1 LEYRNDGFKSR
12 RSYSI
17 PSFPRPIIPNGFWGQ
32 AMTTLWQDIRYGLRM
47 LGKSPRFTLVV
58 ILVLALGIGANTA
71 IFSVIN
77 GVLLKSLPVRDP
89 QDLRV
94 LAWTGSLGPIDSL
107 SFDMLGPRVPG
118 KPSWLTFPYPTYRE
132 FAEKAE
138 GFSHLFAFSY
148 EEGGVTI
155 QAGGVPAVTYGLM
168 VSGNFFDGYGAGV
181 LLGRPLAPQDD
192 RVGAEPAAVITYR
205 LWERYYHLDP
215 HVLGQSL
222 MIDNRGFT
230 IVGVLPQRYRGPL
243 CGDPADFYVP
253 LALTSDRFHLE
264 DPRPGWIRIM
274 GRLAPGAD
282 EAQALASLQVLFQR
296 SLDQRPA
303 EEERPGLLLVD
314 GRHGLAVSPSGQSG
328 ELMFLQ
334 AVVGLVLLIAC
345 ANVAGLLLARS
356 AGRRQELSVRAAL
369 GAGRWRLIRQSLV
382 ESLLLSLAGAAAG
395 LLVSLWLKG
404 ALVGTMTDLIRG
416 MYGDLQYMGRSSASV
431 HFIQGID
438 RTVLLFTLSVAAFT
452 TLLFGLLPAW
462 RAGRVD
468 PLAELKTSGVHGL
481 SRSRWGRIL
490 VVVQTALS
498 LLLIAWAGLLTR
510 TVINLRQVDPGYD
523 TENLLVFQLSPL
535 GSVVEKEDLA
545 GFYDRV
551 RGNLA
556 EIPGVRSVAF
566 SSRGWWPKAS
576 IPGFP
581 PETIGVNLVSDGWLA
596 TMGVNLLAGRDFT
609 PADTRGSEP
618 VAIVNE
624 AFARHF
630 FPGAN
635 PVGVSVATGGMS
647 GRPEPHQVVGVCS
660 DCRRDVHQE
669 AEPMIYF
676 SYRQNLRREVSFAV
690 RSVLPALSL
699 VPAVRR
705 AVTEVDPDLPL
716 QELTTQ
722 RLLLEKDLS
731 RERTLRLLFVGLGVL
746 ALGLSCLGLYG
757 LMAHHVA
764 SRTAEIGLRMA
775 LGARPTDVARPIL
788 REAGRLVCYG
798 IALGL
803 PLTLALARILGAVVF
818 GIAPYDPVTLIAS
831 GLILLGVALAAAW
844 LPARRAAR
852 IDPMVALRY
861 E

>member
-1 LEYRNDGFKSR
+1 
-12 RSYSI
+12 
-17 PSFPRPIIPNGFWGQ
+17 
-32 AMTTLWQDIRYGLRM
+32 
-47 LGKSPRFTLVV
+47 
-58 ILVLALGIGANTA
+58 
-71 IFSVIN
+71 
-77 GVLLKSLPVRDP
+77 
-89 QDLRV
+89 
-94 LAWTGSLGPIDSL
+94 
-107 SFDMLGPRVPG
+107 
-118 KPSWLTFPYPTYRE
+118 
-132 FAEKAE
+132 
-138 GFSHLFAFSY
+138 
-148 EEGGVTI
+148 
-155 QAGGVPAVTYGLM
+155 
-168 VSGNFFDGYGAGV
+168 
-181 LLGRPLAPQDD
+181 
-192 RVGAEPAAVITYR
+192 
-205 LWERYYHLDP
+205 
-215 HVLGQSL
+215 LGQSL
-222 MIDNRGFT
+222 MVNNRGFT
-230 IVGVLPQRYRGPL
+230 IVGVLPERYRGPL
-243 CGDPADFYVP
+243 YGDPADFYVP
-253 LALTSDRFHLE
+253 LALMSDRFLLANPH
-264 DPRPGWIRIM
+264 RGWIRIM
-274 GRLAPGAD
+274 GRLAPGAN
-282 EAQALASLQVLFQR
+282 EAQALASLKVLFQR
-296 SLDQRPA
+296 SLGPRPA

-314 GRHGLAVSPSGQSG
+314 GRHGLAVSPWGQSR

-395 LLVSLWLKG
+395 LVVSVWLKG
-404 ALVGTMTDLIRG
+404 ALTGTMTSLIRG
-416 MYGDLQYMGRSSASV
+416 MYRELQYMGRSSAGV
-431 HFIQGID
+431 HFVQGID
-438 RTVLLFTLSVAAFT
+438 RTVLLFTLGVAAFT

-498 LLLIAWAGLLTR
+498 LLLVAWAGLLTR
-510 TVINLRQVDPGYD
+510 TVSNLRQVDPGYD

-535 GSVVEKEDLA
+535 GSVAEKKDLA

-551 RGNLA
+551 RVNLA

-566 SSRGWWPKAS
+566 SSAGWWTKAW
-576 IPGFP
+576 IPGFS
-581 PETIGVNLVSDGWLA
+581 PEKTNLVSIVSDGWLA

-609 PADTRGSEP
+609 PADTGGSEP

-624 AFARHF
+624 AFAHHF

-635 PVGVSVATGGMS
+635 PVGLSITTGGMS

-660 DCRRDVHQE
+660 NCRRDVHQE

-676 SYRQNLRREVSFAV
+676 CYRQNLRRGVSFAV

-705 AVTEVDPDLPL
+705 AVAEVDPDLPL

-722 RLLLEKDLS
+722 KLLLEKALS
-731 RERTLRLLFVGLGVL
+731 QERTLRLLFVGLGVL

-764 SRTAEIGLRMA
+764 SRTGEIGLRMA
-775 LGARPTDVARPIL
+775 LGARPADVARPIL
-788 REAGRLVCYG
+788 YEAGKLGLLG
-798 IALGL
+798 IVLGL

-818 GIAPYDPVTLIAS
+818 GIAPYDPATLIAS
-831 GLILLGVALAAAW
+831 GLILLAVAVAAAW
-844 LPARRAAR
+844 LPAWRAAR